1 MRVFESDL
9 DDEIALR
16 CSAVGGGFVFV
27 PGEFGGNG
35 HVGAA
40 AYAGHPAKEN
50 FEALG
55 IGIENAEH
63 VGFAVSSFI
72 LRFAGAESGGE
83 AIPMTEEAAVC
94 HLKDAADVRGLVLVE
109 EDVSGWSITVGSV
122 FAVEE
127 TEGDK
132 SVEEVASRAGM
143 KAKAASEGLS
153 VSGPR
158 ASSVKTSISTA
169 LRRVLE
175 AQKARPVCRM

>member
-1 MRVFESDL
+1 
-9 DDEIALR
+9 
-16 CSAVGGGFVFV
+16 
-27 PGEFGGNG
+27 
-35 HVGAA
+35 
-40 AYAGHPAKEN
+40 
-50 FEALG
+50 
-55 IGIENAEH
+55 
-63 VGFAVSSFI
+63 
-72 LRFAGAESGGE
+72 
-83 AIPMTEEAAVC
+83 MTEEAAVC